1 MMIWITKQPH
11 HFLIK
16 NIRCDL
22 VINIYNIPINNFC
35 DLVNNKDIENI
46 KQI

>member
-1 MMIWITKQPH
+1 MMIWIIKQLH
-11 HFLIK
+11 HSLVR

-22 VINIYNIPINNFC
+22 VINIYGIPINDFY